1 MRVMMITRGLENK
14 ARREIERY
22 EANNHIE
29 FKEVGIDVIVFDY
42 RGNRFKVYGDG
53 EITELYPYDMVKEHT
68 IGKVEI

>member
-1 MRVMMITRGLENK
+1 MMTKGLEKK

-29 FKEVGIDVIVFDY
+29 LKEVEVDSIVFDY

-53 EITELYPYDMVKEHT
+53 EITELYPYDIVKEHT